1 MRRALILV
9 LLLTVVSGCAIVRQS
24 DQITVER
31 QKFINAYAR
40 ARILYAAVAERM
52 ARFCEAGRIDAA
64 ECGRMAA
71 LHQQAK
77 IVDAEIRAKIDTPDT
92 EVDWTLVMKLLEL
105 AVGIAL

>member
-1 MRRALILV
+1 MRRALIFV

-52 ARFCEAGRIDAA
+52 TQFCATGRIDAA

-71 LHQQAK
+71 LNQQAK
-77 IVDAEIRAKIDTPDT
+77 VVDAEIRAKIDTPDT